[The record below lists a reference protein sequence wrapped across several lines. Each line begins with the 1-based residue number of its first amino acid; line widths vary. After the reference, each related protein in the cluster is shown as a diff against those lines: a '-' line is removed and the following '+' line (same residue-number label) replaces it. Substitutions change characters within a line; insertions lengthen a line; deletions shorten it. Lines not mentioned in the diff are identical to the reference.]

1 MPLRRLPWPR
11 GCGYT
16 PRMNIKLA
24 AALVLAAALPLAGCG
39 NKGPLTLS
47 APPTDMSATPAPAD
61 AVPAEDMIEMPD
73 EAPAAPA
80 TSTPPA
86 DVEIPVEPPVAPEGV
101 QPAPATPPADGGN
114 G

>member
-1 MPLRRLPWPR
+1 
-11 GCGYT
+11 
-16 PRMNIKLA
+16 MNIKLA

-47 APPTDMSATPAPAD
+47 APPTDMSATPAP